1 MMVVSF
7 DEISFYQRYSVF
19 TNTVIF
25 VNKTTIISGFIWFC
39 IIIWRFDHFSC
50 DHDNWSEDNEKR
62 DKSAN
67 NSCFIKC
74 SNRENLRY

>member
-25 VNKTTIISGFIWFC
+25 VNKTTIISGFIAVL
-39 IIIWRFDHFSC
+39 FDFVLSS
-50 DHDNWSEDNEKR
+50 DV
-62 DKSAN
+62 
-67 NSCFIKC
+67 
-74 SNRENLRY
+74 